1 MRLAWQPCCVREA
14 GVREG
19 AKMEPAS
26 DSNLS
31 VPIKGTERALQL
43 LLFPISPERKRIEEI
58 KEVLPPPWRGVSEK
72 EWNDWR
78 WQLRH
83 RITTFEQ
90 MKEIIDLTPEEI
102 EGIKQSR
109 GRLALAVT
117 PYFASQMDPINP
129 NCPIRRQA
137 IPRIEE
143 CHLSKNDMVDPCGED
158 KDSPVPGLIHRYP
171 DRVLLLVTD
180 QCAVYCR
187 YCTRRRLVGSNERS
201 ITQGNFEEVLKYL
214 KSHRKVR
221 DVLLSGGD
229 PLLLE
234 NERLEEILSRLR
246 ALPHIELL
254 RIGTRAPVTLPQRIT
269 GGLVRMLKR
278 YHPLMI
284 SIHFTHPKE
293 ITDAVK
299 RACNELA
306 DGGIPLGS
314 QTVLLKGIND
324 KPYIMKKLVQEL
336 LKIRVRPYYIYQCDL
351 ATGTEHFRTSVATGI
366 QIIEK
371 LRGHTTGYAVPTYVV
386 DAPGGG
392 GKIPVE
398 PDYVMSRGKGKIV
411 LRNYEGKVFEYPEPN
426 ILEFKKAKLTGEEKV
441 ISKKVTA

>member
-1 MRLAWQPCCVREA
+1 MG
-14 GVREG
+14 GVQEG
-19 AKMEPAS
+19 VKMEPAS
-26 DSNLS
+26 DSNLD
-31 VPIKGTERALQL
+31 VPLKGTEKALQL
-43 LLFPISPERKRIEEI
+43 PLFSIPTGSKKVEET
-58 KEVLPPPWRGVSEK
+58 KEVIPAPWRNVSER

-83 RITTFEQ
+83 RITTYEQ
-90 MKEIIDLTPEEI
+90 LEEILDLTPEEI
-102 EGIKQSR
+102 EGIKHSK

-117 PYFASQMDPINP
+117 PYFASLMDPRNA
-129 NCPIRRQA
+129 NCPVRRQA
-137 IPRIEE
+137 IPRVEE
-143 CHLSKNDMVDPCGED
+143 IHLSKNEMVDPLGED
-158 KDSPVPGLIHRYP
+158 KHSPVPGLVHRYP

-234 NERLEEILSRLR
+234 NERLEEMLSRLR

-254 RIGTRAPVTLPQRIT
+254 RIGTRVPVTLPQRIT
-269 GGLVRMLKR
+269 GGLVRMLKK

-293 ITDAVK
+293 ITESVR
-299 RACNELA
+299 RACSELA

-351 ATGTEHFRTSVATGI
+351 AMGTEHFRTSVATGI

-392 GKIPVE
+392 GKIPLQ
-398 PDYVMSRGKGKIV
+398 PDYVVSKGRGKVV
-411 LRNYEGKVFEYPEPN
+411 LRNYEGNVFEYSEPN
-426 ILEFKKAKLTGEEKV
+426 IIEFKKTRSIGEEKV
-441 ISKKVTA
+441 VSKKVTA

>member
-1 MRLAWQPCCVREA
+1 
-14 GVREG
+14 
-19 AKMEPAS
+19 MEPAS
-26 DSNLS
+26 DSNLD
-31 VPIKGTERALQL
+31 VPLKGTEKALQL
-43 LLFPISPERKRIEEI
+43 LLFPVPTGPKKVEET
-58 KEVLPPPWRGVSEK
+58 KEIIPPLWKNVSER

-83 RITTFEQ
+83 RITTYEQ
-90 MKEIIDLTPEEI
+90 LKEILELTFEEI
-102 EGIKQSR
+102 EGIKHSK

-117 PYFASQMDPINP
+117 PYFASLMDPFNP

-137 IPRIEE
+137 IPRVEE
-143 CHLSKNDMVDPCGED
+143 IHLSKNEMVDPLGED
-158 KDSPVPGLIHRYP
+158 KHSPVPGLVHRYP

-187 YCTRRRLVGSNERS
+187 YCTRRRLVGSHERS
-201 ITQGNFEEVLKYL
+201 ITQGNFEEVLRYL

-254 RIGTRAPVTLPQRIT
+254 RIGTRVPVTLPQRIT
-269 GGLVRMLKR
+269 GGLVRMLKK

-293 ITDAVK
+293 ITEAVR

-314 QTVLLKGIND
+314 QTVLLKSIND

-351 ATGTEHFRTSVATGI
+351 AMGTEHFRTSVATGI

-392 GKIPVE
+392 GKIPLQ
-398 PDYVMSRGKGKIV
+398 PDYVVSRGKGKIA
-411 LRNYEGKVFEYPEPN
+411 LRNYEGKIFEYSEPN
-426 ILEFKKAKLTGEEKV
+426 IIEFKKTRSIGEEKADP
-441 ISKKVTA
+441 KKVMA